1 MTHGF
6 DNTGLY
12 IKHQAQYIFTRL
24 DWLLSSIQNLCPVEL
39 HSGINDHTNRLVH
52 ASEFKL

>member
-12 IKHQAQYIFTRL
+12 IKHQVQYIFTRL